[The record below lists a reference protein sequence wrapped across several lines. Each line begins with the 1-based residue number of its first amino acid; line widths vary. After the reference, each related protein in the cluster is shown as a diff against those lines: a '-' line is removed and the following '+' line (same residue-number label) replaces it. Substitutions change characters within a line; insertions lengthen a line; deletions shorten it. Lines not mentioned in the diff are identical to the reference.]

1 MEFDKESSFFEA
13 DECAFEKNS
22 YYNEIINTEKESK
35 MKLITF
41 TKNGFSRIG
50 AVTEEN
56 KVVDLNYAYQAQLK
70 SEGKYR
76 YKEIAEAF
84 VPATMEAFL
93 QGGKESIEIAK
104 KAVEYALSNPNSFD
118 HTLIWNKDDVK
129 VEAPVPNPG
138 KMLCVGHNYREHIL
152 EMGRELPSHPVV
164 FAKFA
169 NTVIGP
175 EDDIPYYPISEQL
188 DYEAEFAFVIGKRA
202 RNVSEEDAL
211 DYVAGYTIVND
222 VTYRDIQRRTL
233 QWLQGKTIDGS
244 APMGP
249 WLVTCDELT
258 NPHELEISL
267 TVNGEERQRSNTA
280 NLVFNVNKMV
290 SFLSGLMTLEPGDV
304 VLTGTPGGVGFA
316 RDPQV
321 FLKDGD
327 VVRIEVDK
335 VGVLENKVA
344 LQKGENE

>member
-1 MEFDKESSFFEA
+1 MM
-13 DECAFEKNS
+13 
-22 YYNEIINTEKESK
+22 NTLSKRTAITKTIQREKEST
-35 MKLITF
+35 MKLITY
-41 TKNGFSRIG
+41 TKNGFTRIG
-50 AVTEEN
+50 SVEQEN

-70 SEGKYR
+70 NEGKYR

-84 VPATMEAFL
+84 VPETMEAFL

-104 KAVEYALSNPNSFD
+104 KAVEYALSNPDSSE
-118 HTLIWNKDDVK
+118 HTLVFNKDDVK
-129 VEAPVPNPG
+129 VEAPVTNPG
-138 KMLCVGHNYREHIL
+138 KILCVGHNYREHIL
-152 EMGRELPSHPVV
+152 EMGRELPSHPVL

-169 NTVIGP
+169 NAVVGP

-188 DYEAEFAFVIGKRA
+188 DYEAEFAFVVGKQA
-202 RNVSEEDAL
+202 RNVAEEDAL

-222 VTYRDIQRRTL
+222 VTYRDIQKRTL
-233 QWLQGKTIDGS
+233 QWLQGKAVDGS

-249 WLVTCDELT
+249 WLVTTDELT
-258 NPHELEISL
+258 DPSGLEIFL

-280 NLVFNVNKMV
+280 NLVFDVKKML
-290 SFLSGLMTLEPGDV
+290 SFASGLMTLEPGDV
-304 VLTGTPGGVGFA
+304 ILTGTPGGVGVA

-327 VVRIEVDK
+327 VVRIEVDQ

-344 LQKGENE
+344 LQEGE